1 MRTTKRKNLRLM
13 KRKNLQLMKRKRYLN
28 LLQSLRVSLP
38 EKSFLKSVILSG
50 K

>member
-1 MRTTKRKNLRLM
+1 MKMMRKRKSPS
-13 KRKNLQLMKRKRYLN
+13 